1 MEKVVEKSQMKPE
14 KTTQERKVEF
24 DNIIKLYLDSN
35 PILKKGNVN
44 NELEIRFGTNRQV
57 KKPITKIEY
66 DNVVQQLYSNGFKS
80 ENVNGNQLLRIQSE
94 YVDKEGRK
102 KMSNVRAEITGTT
115 MIQEYCKTNSIQKL
129 INMPSTPFNM
139 IKFTEKKSAYQTNG
153 DRIEKVDMPDFNFRV
168 SFQTEKDF
176 HTHSPLARQIISKW
190 DDSLKIFRS
199 LNRVRFYHEESPIFV
214 DLSIVKSSK
223 KTKNKVSIP
232 KYTIQEAEVFEGVEE
247 YEIEIEVDNT
257 KVSSG
262 TEYGNLKDL
271 ANVLRKSIRMIMCGI
286 QQTNFPISYKEKSI
300 ILNNYGD
307 LFRDKENKRE
317 ISSRDFIGPS
327 SYTLELEN
335 VVPINKDSNVPNV
348 RENYTVTDK
357 ADGDRKL
364 MYISNDGKIYLIDT
378 NMNVTFTG
386 AKTSEK
392 TTFETLIDG
401 EHIKHDKNGKFLNLY
416 AAFDI
421 YFIQSKSVRELE
433 FINNTEIID
442 EKKEFRLHKLKK
454 VIDDLKI
461 YSILDKSNSGEV
473 KKNENSK
480 TLPIYIKCKEF
491 LVQTDSYSIFNGCSK
506 ILSNVKDGV
515 YEYNTDGLIF
525 TPSNLA
531 VGANKPGDL
540 PGPLFKIAWEN
551 SFKWKPPEFNTVD
564 FLVSIKKDNTGKDE
578 VHSVFQSG
586 KNTQGYQNVLQYKT
600 LILRC
605 GFNEKKHGF
614 INPFNDIVND
624 NIPSTNDIDE
634 TKNNMPVAFQP
645 TNPFDENAKFCN
657 MYLKEDGS
665 KSFLQTEEGEYFEEN
680 MIVEFK
686 YEMNNEPKWRWK
698 PLRVRYDKTADLR
711 KGEKNFG
718 NAYHVANSNWHSI
731 HNPVT
736 EEMITTDV
744 GIPEFTGNED
754 IYYNNTSLDTNTQA
768 LRDFHNRFVKSK
780 LILGVSNRGN
790 TLIDYAVGKAGD
802 LPKWIRSK
810 LKFVFGIDLSKDNIM
825 NQLNGACARYL
836 KSSRKYE
843 NLPNGLFVHG
853 NSGKNIR
860 NGDAYFTEK
869 DKQISKAVFGSGTK
883 DATILGKGVYK
894 NYGVAESGFQ
904 VSSCQFALHYFFE
917 NEQTLHSF
925 LRNLTECTKVNG
937 YFIGTCYDG
946 KFIFDLLKDKKKGE
960 SMTIFKDDYK
970 MYELTKQYDHSSFPD
985 DELSLSYGIDVFQET
1000 INKVFREYL
1009 INFDYLTR
1017 IMEDYGFVPI
1027 TKEEATQMKLPNP
1040 VGLFSE
1046 LFTAMEN
1053 EIKMKPDKEADY
1065 GIASQMSVEEK
1076 KISFMNKYFVFKK
1089 VRNVDAKKMEII
1101 IQKQSQIDDSNDIIE
1116 KDVTSL
1122 EKTVDD
1128 ISSTEDLI
1136 IKPTRTIKIQTLK
1149 K

>member
-80 ENVNGNQLLRIQSE
+80 ENVNGNQLLRIQCE

-199 LNRVRFYHEESPIFV
+199 LNRVRFYHEKLPIFV

-257 KVSSG
+257 KVSTG
-262 TEYGNLKDL
+262 TQYENSKDL
-271 ANVLRKSIRMIMCGI
+271 ANLLRKSIRMIMCGI

-300 ILNNYGD
+300 ILNNYVD

-335 VVPINKDSNVPNV
+335 VVPINKDSNVPNI

-364 MYISNDGKIYLIDT
+364 MYISGDGKIYLIDT

-551 SFKWKPPEFNTVD
+551 SFKWKPPEFNTID

-578 VHSVFQSG
+578 VHSVFQTG

-614 INPFNDIVND
+614 INPFNDIIND

-825 NQLNGACARYL
+825 NQLDGACARYL
-836 KSSRKYE
+836 KSGRKYE

-904 VSSCQFALHYFFE
+904 ISSCQFALHYFFE

-1040 VGLFSE
+1040 IGLFSE

-1101 IQKQSQIDDSNDIIE
+1101 IQKQSQVNDSSDIIE

>member
-80 ENVNGNQLLRIQSE
+80 ENVNGNQLLRIQCE

-199 LNRVRFYHEESPIFV
+199 LNRVRFYHEELPIFV

-257 KVSSG
+257 KVSTG
-262 TEYGNLKDL
+262 TQYENPKDL
-271 ANVLRKSIRMIMCGI
+271 ANLLRKSIRMIMCGI

-300 ILNNYGD
+300 ILNNYVD

-335 VVPINKDSNVPNV
+335 VVPINKDSNVPNI

-364 MYISNDGKIYLIDT
+364 MYISDDGKIYLIDT

-454 VIDDLKI
+454 IIDDLKI

-551 SFKWKPPEFNTVD
+551 SFKWKPPEFNTID

-578 VHSVFQSG
+578 VHSVFQTG

-614 INPFNDIVND
+614 INPFNDIIND

-825 NQLNGACARYL
+825 NQLDGACARYL
-836 KSSRKYE
+836 KSGRKYE

-904 VSSCQFALHYFFE
+904 ISSCQFALHYFFE

-1101 IQKQSQIDDSNDIIE
+1101 IQKQSQVDDSSDIIE
-1116 KDVTSL
+1116 KDVISL